1 MIRPQVVA
9 HRGSSAAHAENSWAA
24 FEAAVADGA
33 DAIECDVQG
42 TRDGILVIRH
52 DLMLGQRLVAQ
63 SSVAELEAL
72 EPGLVRLADL
82 LEWAPQF
89 NIGLLIELK
98 DPDIAL
104 SVGALVAASRWRDR
118 ITVGGFHGP
127 ALAALKLRTPDIR
140 TSLMVGSVLAAADL
154 VRLAQAYQ
162 ADGVHPCWEHR
173 APYPHRLLDS
183 AAVALLRQSGLNITL
198 WHEERESELCALVAL
213 DPDAICTDE
222 PALLRRI
229 VEKSRQAVGDAPRAP
244 GLSTARPDR
253 ASQETS

>member
-52 DLMLGQRLVAQ
+52 DLMLGQRPVAQ

-104 SVGALVAASRWRDR
+104 PAGVNAVGP
-118 ITVGGFHGP
+118 VG
-127 ALAALKLRTPDIR
+127 
-140 TSLMVGSVLAAADL
+140 
-154 VRLAQAYQ
+154 
-162 ADGVHPCWEHR
+162 
-173 APYPHRLLDS
+173 
-183 AAVALLRQSGLNITL
+183 LRQP
-198 WHEERESELCALVAL
+198 HQVRRCEHA
-213 DPDAICTDE
+213 TDH
-222 PALLRRI
+222 
-229 VEKSRQAVGDAPRAP
+229 Q
-244 GLSTARPDR
+244 
-253 ASQETS
+253 